1 MYNDAYVT
9 ALNADRERHYA
20 ILERERAQRQ
30 ILALRVV
37 NAGEPV
43 VHSARARSRGV
54 RRTLRIAHV
63 AG

>member
-1 MYNDAYVT
+1 MYNDAYAA
-9 ALNADRERHYA
+9 ALNADRERLYVT
-20 ILERERAQRQ
+20 LERERAQRE

-43 VHSARARSRGV
+43 VHSARARSGGV